1 MATFLGIRTNF
12 LSEIISDVKQDSHKI
27 YMNETQQSVM
37 WQIIPKGTLFPIF
50 RMLMDLHAVTLS
62 KRKFCS
68 FIGEKLFYTLHMQ
81 LVPRRGGKNQQNR
94 KGMAKISL

>member
-1 MATFLGIRTNF
+1 MATFLGIGTNF

-27 YMNETQQSVM
+27 YMNENQQSVM

-50 RMLMDLHAVTLS
+50 RMFMGLHAVTLS

-68 FIGEKLFYTLHMQ
+68 LYWREAILHITHSVSTQ
-81 LVPRRGGKNQQNR
+81 KRGKES
-94 KGMAKISL
+94 A